1 MPRAKSVSAGAD
13 DAARRR
19 SIAFLNWAHALD
31 HFVLLI
37 FPTVVIGL
45 EVIYQRPYSEL
56 IALSSTAFLA
66 FGIFSLPAGWLADRW
81 SRRNM
86 MAAFFL
92 GCGVSLAA
100 AGLAPNLT
108 MLAVAMFALG
118 IFAAIYHPVGMAM
131 LIEAS
136 GAKGRT
142 LAFNGVCGNLGV
154 SLAAGISG
162 ALAYWVSWRAAFF
175 APAVVLVVSGIF
187 YIWMTPDDSHHAK
200 SRVSKPA
207 VPLTAKLAF
216 MLFGLFIVIALSA
229 GLAFNVLTIA
239 LPKIVDE
246 RLSADLP
253 LVMVGSI
260 ATAVLVCGA
269 LAQLIVG
276 RVVEWLAPHTSTNV
290 AMLPIA
296 TSDTS
301 LVMPSSTI
309 FGSAMVSTLN
319 TSPAVNA
326 MNRNRPNS
334 MAKDVSLV
342 AIGSIATLVLV
353 CGAIAQLAV
362 GRLVERISA
371 PNLFVAVT
379 AFGFAGNLWATYAT
393 GIPLLVALAVAV
405 AAIYGQ
411 VTVNDI
417 ILARYT
423 ADAWRG
429 RVYAV
434 RYFTLFISAGIAI
447 AMISLLHKSGG
458 FAMVLGANSVVALA
472 MFLAALGLVTL
483 IYGIEARHAAAQP
496 AE

>member
-1 MPRAKSVSAGAD
+1 MPTVKSVSAASD

-92 GCGVSLAA
+92 GCGVSLVG
-100 AGLAPNLT
+100 AGLAPNPA

-118 IFAAIYHPVGMAM
+118 VFAAIYHPVGMAM

-162 ALAYWVSWRAAFF
+162 ALAYWISWRAAFF
-175 APAVVLVVSGIF
+175 APALVLIVSGMF
-187 YIWMTPDDSHHAK
+187 YLWMTPDDQHHAK
-200 SRVSKPA
+200 TRVSKPA
-207 VPLTAKLAF
+207 VALTPKLAF

-229 GLAFNVLTIA
+229 GLTFNVLTVA

-260 ATAVLVCGA
+260 ATLVLVCGA
-269 LAQLIVG
+269 LAQL
-276 RVVEWLAPHTSTNV
+276 T
-290 AMLPIA
+290 
-296 TSDTS
+296 
-301 LVMPSSTI
+301 
-309 FGSAMVSTLN
+309 
-319 TSPAVNA
+319 
-326 MNRNRPNS
+326 
-334 MAKDVSLV
+334 
-342 AIGSIATLVLV
+342 
-353 CGAIAQLAV
+353 V
-362 GRLVERISA
+362 GRLVERVPPHII
-371 PNLFVAVT
+371 FAVVT
-379 AFGFAGNLWATYAT
+379 GLGFLGNLWAAYANGVT
-393 GIPLLVALAVAV
+393 LLVALAVAI

-411 VTVNDI
+411 VTVNDMI
-417 ILARYT
+417 MARYT

-434 RYFTLFISAGIAI
+434 RYFLLFISAGAAIGMIA
-447 AMISLLHKSGG
+447 LLHKSGG
-458 FAMVLGANSVVALA
+458 FALVLSVNAMIALLL
-472 MFLAALGLVTL
+472 FFSTLGLVAM
-483 IYGIEARHAAAQP
+483 IISVEGKHAAATQP

>member
-1 MPRAKSVSAGAD
+1 MTAPASPTAAQLTE
-13 DAARRR
+13 AARLREI
-19 SIAFLNWAHALD
+19 SFLNLAHGLD

-37 FPTVVIGL
+37 YPTVVIGL
-45 EVIYQRPYSEL
+45 ELIFKLPYSEL
-56 IALSSTAFLA
+56 IALSSAAFIS

-86 MAAFFL
+86 MAAFYF
-92 GCGVSLAA
+92 GCGGSLIAIA
-100 AGLAPNLT
+100 LAPNLV
-108 MLAVAMFALG
+108 MLAIAMFMLG
-118 IFAAIYHPVGMAM
+118 VFAAIYHPVGMAM

-136 GAKGRT
+136 GANGRT

-162 ALAYWVSWRAAFF
+162 ALAYWINWRAAFF
-175 APAVVLVVSGIF
+175 APAFVLLASGAI
-187 YIWMTPDDSHHAK
+187 YVWLTPDDRHHASK
-200 SRVSKPA
+200 RVSKPA
-207 VPLTAKLAF
+207 VPLTAKVMA
-216 MLFGLFIVIALSA
+216 MLFGLFLFIALTA
-229 GLAFNVLTIA
+229 GLVFNVLTIA

-246 RLSADLP
+246 G
-253 LVMVGSI
+253 M
-260 ATAVLVCGA
+260 T
-269 LAQLIVG
+269 
-276 RVVEWLAPHTSTNV
+276 
-290 AMLPIA
+290 
-296 TSDTS
+296 
-301 LVMPSSTI
+301 
-309 FGSAMVSTLN
+309 
-319 TSPAVNA
+319 
-326 MNRNRPNS
+326 
-334 MAKDVSLV
+334 KDVSLV

-393 GIPLLVALAVAV
+393 GIPLLIALAVAV

-458 FAMVLGANSVVALA
+458 FALVLGANAIVALA
-472 MFLAALGLVTL
+472 MFLATLGLVTL
-483 IYGIEARHAAAQP
+483 IYGIEARHAATQP